1 MSVFRSEEYHPNY
14 YRDDRVALLQR
25 LMHLMT
31 VYAATAAKK
40 GKRAK
45 QLATVDFVMLLKADV
60 GCLTVS
66 DLDKRDEILK
76 TYDYISDVWEQN
88 GSVISDV
95 AAAIDTLV
103 TSLPDELPLIAAD
116 VHRHVYFHLGK
127 NPKLALTSL
136 PGEFVEGVYVSS
148 AQPLNGNAQ
157 IFLMAV
163 TRRGGVIQDDD
174 TLVKRYLNQS
184 SIVIS
189 SYTGFEVTERDGEF
203 MMMGDPAVKLANT
216 IALNLYAH
224 HVARFGQILPVGD
237 EFFPKT
243 GGAHHERLPP
253 RPPFLTKEW
262 LPE

>member
-95 AAAIDTLV
+95 AAAIDT
-103 TSLPDELPLIAAD
+103 
-116 VHRHVYFHLGK
+116 
-127 NPKLALTSL
+127 
-136 PGEFVEGVYVSS
+136 
-148 AQPLNGNAQ
+148 
-157 IFLMAV
+157 
-163 TRRGGVIQDDD
+163 
-174 TLVKRYLNQS
+174 
-184 SIVIS
+184 
-189 SYTGFEVTERDGEF
+189 
-203 MMMGDPAVKLANT
+203 
-216 IALNLYAH
+216 
-224 HVARFGQILPVGD
+224 
-237 EFFPKT
+237 
-243 GGAHHERLPP
+243 
-253 RPPFLTKEW
+253 
-262 LPE
+262 